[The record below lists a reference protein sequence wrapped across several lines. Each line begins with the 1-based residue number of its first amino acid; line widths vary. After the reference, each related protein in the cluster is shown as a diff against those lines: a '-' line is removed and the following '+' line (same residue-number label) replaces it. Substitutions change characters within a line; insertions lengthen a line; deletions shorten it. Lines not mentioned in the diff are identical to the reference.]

1 MDAQA
6 DQFNCCLLLLK
17 VGVLMKWL
25 YSPNSRI
32 FPHNPNFLNDFYDIK
47 KIKDYILRIVYLVYK
62 YLYVNMSLYHL
73 VNFPC
78 L

>member
-1 MDAQA
+1 MSHLVGNPEDRFSHDAA
-6 DQFNCCLLLLK
+6 HIFLNKMALH
-17 VGVLMKWL
+17 
-25 YSPNSRI
+25 SRI
-32 FPHNPNFLNDFYDIK
+32 FPHNLNFHNDFYDIK